1 MDEDAKREVAIFRF
15 GVIHDFISGATLDH
29 GEQERLIREKSQ
41 RKWVIP
47 HSSKSRI
54 TRTTMLRWVKAYR
67 DSNGKLQSLYPRDRS
82 DRGISRGMD
91 EDTTMA
97 LLRLRKE
104 LPKAT
109 VPFLIQEMNRRR
121 LTSPG
126 IKLNLSTVYRFLHRH
141 HLMKPQG
148 LPAPDRRKFEAEL
161 PNELWQSDAMHGPR
175 VEVRARMRKTYLLAF
190 LDDHSRLIPHAQFY
204 LSEGISAYLDALE
217 QALSKRGMPRK
228 LYLDNGPAFRSRRL
242 EHVTATLGIALIH
255 SSPYK
260 PQGRGKIERFF
271 RTIRTQFLPGFRGND
286 LMELNETLEL
296 WLNDIYHQRTHSG
309 TGQTPFERF
318 TARMECLRPAP
329 EKLKDHFRI
338 HARRRVARDRTVT
351 LNGRLYEAPV
361 PLIGKRII
369 LLYHENQPEQVEA
382 LYKNRSQGFL
392 TPVNL
397 HVNARVKRNKDKGT
411 ELKPSHTSRV
421 YTGGKLWDTKKEN
434 R

>member
-1 MDEDAKREVAIFRF
+1 
-15 GVIHDFISGATLDH
+15 
-29 GEQERLIREKSQ
+29 
-41 RKWVIP
+41 
-47 HSSKSRI
+47 
-54 TRTTMLRWVKAYR
+54 
-67 DSNGKLQSLYPRDRS
+67 
-82 DRGISRGMD
+82 
-91 EDTTMA
+91 
-97 LLRLRKE
+97 
-104 LPKAT
+104 
-109 VPFLIQEMNRRR
+109 
-121 LTSPG
+121 
-126 IKLNLSTVYRFLHRH
+126 
-141 HLMKPQG
+141 
-148 LPAPDRRKFEAEL
+148 
-161 PNELWQSDAMHGPR
+161 
-175 VEVRARMRKTYLLAF
+175 
-190 LDDHSRLIPHAQFY
+190 
-204 LSEGISAYLDALE
+204 
-217 QALSKRGMPRK
+217 
-228 LYLDNGPAFRSRRL
+228 
-242 EHVTATLGIALIH
+242 
-255 SSPYK
+255 
-260 PQGRGKIERFF
+260 
-271 RTIRTQFLPGFRGND
+271 
-286 LMELNETLEL
+286 MELNEALEL

-411 ELKPSHTSRV
+411 ELKPSHTSRI